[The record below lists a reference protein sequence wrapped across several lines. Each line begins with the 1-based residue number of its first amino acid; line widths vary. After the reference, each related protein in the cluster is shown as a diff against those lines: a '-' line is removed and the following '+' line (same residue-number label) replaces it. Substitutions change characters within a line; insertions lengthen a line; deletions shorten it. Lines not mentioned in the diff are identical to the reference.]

1 MAHIRYLFFD
11 KKIIYH
17 KITST
22 KTSCLE
28 AHPDFFRLLMKGK
41 LDSYVLWWFSNYK
54 LVTLRYLLS
63 QKQKILSWVQKLHVL
78 VDKVDQLY
86 VFQRTP
92 NWFFPRIEG
101 NFPQWYKNLLRM
113 FPFLMTLNFW
123 ALFALIE
130 VQSLLWM
137 RKGWTERYNVHVIC
151 IIF

>member
-1 MAHIRYLFFD
+1 MPPQSHCVTISFFLPSNF
-11 KKIIYH
+11 KFQKI
-17 KITST
+17 SNF
-22 KTSCLE
+22 CVNLE
-28 AHPDFFRLLMKGK
+28 K
-41 LDSYVLWWFSNYK
+41 
-54 LVTLRYLLS
+54 YLLS
-63 QKQKILSWVQKLHVL
+63 SLFSSFGKKTSSFHLTFLSTKNWNIWDGFKNWMFL
-78 VDKVDQLY
+78 VDKVDKLY

-101 NFPQWYKNLLRM
+101 NFSQWYKDLLRM

>member
-1 MAHIRYLFFD
+1 M
-11 KKIIYH
+11 
-17 KITST
+17 
-22 KTSCLE
+22 
-28 AHPDFFRLLMKGK
+28 
-41 LDSYVLWWFSNYK
+41 
-54 LVTLRYLLS
+54 TLRYLLS

-123 ALFALIE
+123 AMFALIE

-137 RKGWTERYNVHVIC
+137 RKGWTERYNVHVTVRPRDTGPQAARTLTMQFLNRVQKI
-151 IIF
+151 